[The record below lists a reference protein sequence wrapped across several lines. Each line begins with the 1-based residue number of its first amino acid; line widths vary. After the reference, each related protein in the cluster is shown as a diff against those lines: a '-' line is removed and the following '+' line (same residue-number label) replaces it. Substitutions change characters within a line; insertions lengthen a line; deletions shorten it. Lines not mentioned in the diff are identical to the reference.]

1 MTSDS
6 LSKFWL
12 GERKQK
18 QINYFCLKIAHE
30 QTKKWSDA
38 AQQTYQIVCR
48 CRGAAKYISLLG
60 PHWLP

>member
-12 GERKQK
+12 RERKQK
-18 QINYFCLKIAHE
+18 QINYFYLKIAHE

-38 AQQTYQIVCR
+38 AQQTIQVVCR
-48 CRGAAKYISLLG
+48 YKGAAKYIS
-60 PHWLP
+60 